1 MFDDRLLCQILGN
14 HLNDIKN
21 LTYPSYPYLLTS
33 ACAAATAPAM
43 PPRIPGIPCKLCT
56 PHVSWVLVYFVKNGC
71 RRDARRCEVKLTTP
85 KSKSMLRFLFSI
97 LRHDMNYQ
105 YLLSGMRIP
114 RCSVLRQSNQSKEP
128 PTDWLT
134 YSTLFPRQHHRR
146 EWHSE
151 REPKDKKEIISEHLA
166 FTIWCSS
173 QFSHFLAQDVVLKL
187 WRDFRLKKVI
197 ISHHAQS
204 PFGSFSLEERRQ
216 RECGHTSSSQWEVR
230 VDDGA
235 VLCNVIRS
243 H

>member
-151 REPKDKKEIISEHLA
+151 REPKDKKEMISKHLA

-173 QFSHFLAQDVVLKL
+173 KFSHFLAQDVVLKL
-187 WRDFRLKKVI
+187 WRDFRFKK
-197 ISHHAQS
+197 
-204 PFGSFSLEERRQ
+204 SLSLTMLNLHLVPSLWKSGDSANVVTQAAANEKYVLMTER
-216 RECGHTSSSQWEVR
+216 CCAT
-230 VDDGA
+230 
-235 VLCNVIRS
+235 
-243 H
+243 